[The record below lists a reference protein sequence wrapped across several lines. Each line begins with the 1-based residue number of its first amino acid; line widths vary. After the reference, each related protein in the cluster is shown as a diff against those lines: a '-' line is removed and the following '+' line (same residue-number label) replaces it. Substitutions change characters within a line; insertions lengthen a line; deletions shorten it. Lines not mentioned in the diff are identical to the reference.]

1 MNVALTFFV
10 IFLIGTFGLAVVAAR
25 RAAGKASEFY
35 AAGHNIGGLQN
46 GLALAG
52 DFVSA
57 AAFLGVTGVV
67 YAAGFEGLL
76 LPIGVLTGWP
86 LMLMIFADRMRNLGR
101 YTFVD
106 VLAYRLQGKGI
117 RIAAA
122 ISALCINIMYAIA
135 QLVGAGK
142 LISLLLGVGYVPSL
156 IVITGF
162 MALYVVMGGMLVTTW
177 IQVLKASL
185 LLLGSVVLSVL
196 IMARFGF
203 SPNTLFAAAVDI
215 HAKGEAILRPGLSYF
230 ADPLS
235 GVSLSLA
242 LVFGSMGM
250 PHVLMRFFT
259 APTAKEARG
268 AVYWSTLFMSA
279 FYILLIIIGYGAIAL
294 VLADPAVQALG
305 GMPAG
310 GTNMVVM
317 HLTRLA
323 GGEAFFGFMA
333 AVGFATI
340 LAVVSGLAISGAAT
354 LSHDLA
360 RVLAPRLVASE
371 KDEILLSR
379 IGAVAVSV
387 VALLFSILFENQ
399 NIAFLG
405 ALALGTSAAANV
417 PVLFMALYWRGLTP
431 RGATWGILTGLLLS
445 FVLIAIGPVV
455 MVDALKM
462 KHAIINLANP
472 TLVAMLGTTLVA
484 WVLSVTDRSASADA
498 ARAGFA
504 AQELASER
512 A

>member
-1 MNVALTFFV
+1 VNVALTFFV
-10 IFLIGTFGLAVVAAR
+10 LFLAGTFALAVLAAR
-25 RAAGKASEFY
+25 RAGKAAEFY
-35 AAGHNIGGLQN
+35 AAGHNVGGVQN

-57 AAFLGVTGVV
+57 ASFLGVTGVV

-86 LMLMIFADRMRNLGR
+86 LMLMLFADRMRNLGR

-106 VLAYRLQGKGI
+106 VLAYRLQGTGI
-117 RIAAA
+117 RVAAA
-122 ISALCINIMYAIA
+122 VSALCINVMYAVA

-142 LISLLLGVGYVPSL
+142 LLSLLLGVGYVPAL
-156 IVITGF
+156 VVITGF

-177 IQVLKASL
+177 IQILKASL
-185 LLLGSVVLSVL
+185 LLIGSAVLAVL

-203 SPNTLFAAAVDI
+203 SPDALFASAVDI
-215 HAKGEAILRPGLSYF
+215 HPKHDAILKPGLSYF
-230 ADPLS
+230 SDPLS
-235 GVSLSLA
+235 GISLSLA
-242 LVFGSMGM
+242 LVFGAMGM
-250 PHVLMRFFT
+250 PHVVMRFFT
-259 APTAKEARG
+259 APTAREARG
-268 AVYWSTLFMSA
+268 AVFWATVFMAA
-279 FYILLIIIGYGAIAL
+279 FYVLLIVIGYGAVAL

-333 AVGFATI
+333 AVSFATI

-360 RVLAPRLVASE
+360 RIVAPRLVASE
-371 KDEILLSR
+371 RDEIMVSR
-379 IGAVAVSV
+379 IGAVLVSA
-387 VALLFSILFENQ
+387 VALALSILFENQ

-405 ALALGTSAAANV
+405 ALALGTAAAANV

-431 RGATWGILTGLLLS
+431 RGAAWGIATGLVLS

-455 MVDALKM
+455 MVEALGM
-462 KHAIINLANP
+462 KRALIGIANP
-472 TLVAMLGTTLVA
+472 TLLAMFGTVVVA
-484 WVLSVTDRSASADA
+484 WGLSVTDRSGAAAA

-512 A
+512 G